1 MTISS
6 NSVSGRRLLAAFLT
20 LTAAGFFQSAVAQTD
35 SFAVTDSWASLP
47 GSAAGQP
54 AAVVEPREFD
64 RTEID
69 PDFRLGPG
77 DVLLVNVLED
87 PTLDTE
93 VLVRPDG
100 LITVPLAGT
109 VMAAGKTPEEVAA
122 AVRQQLAPNF
132 VEPPSVSI
140 VLRGL
145 AQGAAAE
152 ELLTIYILGQVNGP
166 GPRAIPEP
174 VNILQALALAGGTTI
189 FADLEEIQ
197 VRKIDEDG
205 LESIVLVN
213 YEAIEKGAV
222 IPTILVDD
230 GDTILVTERG
240 LFDF

>member
-1 MTISS
+1 M
-6 NSVSGRRLLAAFLT
+6 
-20 LTAAGFFQSAVAQTD
+20 LTAAAVFSQAAVAQTNN
-35 SFAVTDSWASLP
+35 FPATDDWASP
-47 GSAAGQP
+47 REDAAGHP
-54 AAVVEPREFD
+54 AAVEPQQFD
-64 RTEID
+64 RTAID
-69 PDFRLGPG
+69 PGFRLGPG

-87 PTLDTE
+87 PSLDTE

-109 VMAAGKTPEEVAA
+109 VMAAGMTPEEVAA
-122 AVRQQLAPNF
+122 AVRKQLAPNF
-132 VEPPSVSI
+132 VEPPTVNV

-166 GPRAIPEP
+166 GPRAIPKP
-174 VNILQALALAGGTTI
+174 VNILQALALAGGATI

-213 YEAIEKGAV
+213 YEAIEKGAI
-222 IPTILVDD
+222 IPTILIDD

>member
-1 MTISS
+1 MTISR
-6 NSVSGRRLLAAFLT
+6 NFVSGRRLLAVFLT
-20 LTAAGFFQSAVAQTD
+20 LTAAGFFQAASAQTD
-35 SFAVTDSWASLP
+35 TFAATDSWASLRE
-47 GSAAGQP
+47 GEAGQSAAVGPQ
-54 AAVVEPREFD
+54 EFD
-64 RTEID
+64 RTAID
-69 PDFRLGPG
+69 PEFRLGPG
-77 DVLLVNVLED
+77 DVLLINGLED
-87 PTLDTE
+87 PSLNTE

-100 LITVPLAGT
+100 LITLPLAGT

-122 AVRQQLAPNF
+122 AVRQQLGPNF
-132 VEPPSVSI
+132 VEPPSVSV

-145 AQGAAAE
+145 AQRAAAE
-152 ELLTIYILGQVNGP
+152 EMLTIYILGQVNGP

-197 VRKIDEDG
+197 VRKVDEDG